1 MTRIKI
7 CGLARRE
14 DVLAAADLGVYAV
27 GVILVP
33 QSPRCISLEKAG
45 EILEGLDAAVR
56 TVGVLRNPTPDFL
69 GEVLESKLFS
79 ALQFHGEEPPE
90 MLREVLCPTFKALGI
105 AGVEDLQK
113 ARLYEDAA
121 DILLLDSRRGSQSGG
136 TGKAFNW
143 DLLRGFSSPLPILLA
158 GGLQKENI
166 VQALKQVNPWGV
178 DLNSGVE
185 SAPGIKDSRKMR
197 DLVAAVREYDVQKEN
212 AASS

>member
-7 CGLARRE
+7 CGLTRRE
-14 DVLAAADLGVYAV
+14 DLLAAADLGVYAV

-45 EILEGLDAAVR
+45 EILKGLDAKIC

-90 MLREVLCPTFKALGI
+90 MLRDVPCPTFKALGI
-105 AGVEDLQK
+105 AGVEDLHK

-136 TGKAFNW
+136 TGKGFNW

-158 GGLQKENI
+158 GGLQRENI
-166 VQALKQVNPWGV
+166 VQALEQVNPWGV

-185 SAPGIKDSRKMR
+185 SAPGIKDSKKMR
-197 DLVAAVREYDVQKEN
+197 DLVGAVREYDRLKPPLDV
-212 AASS
+212 